1 MKKEKA
7 QLKQKVKVTIFLAA
21 MQPKESLMAGAKLT
35 KFLALTS
42 LKVDII
48 SLGTYLKR
56 FNFRTHSKQVNI
68 RDNLVKH

>member
-7 QLKQKVKVTIFLAA
+7 QLKQKVKIILAEL
-21 MQPKESLMAGAKLT
+21 QPKESLMAGAKLT